1 MKKSKLLK
9 SGDRIIRI
17 LEVGGNSVLVV
28 DCIHKSMP
36 KWLPKSEMESYE
48 DCAEAEFHSI
58 SSKSICDYDSLDRER
73 RRFAHE
79 HFTLIA
85 GVLPFVGNE
94 KKRSSM
100 IADVAANRGISKQT
114 IRNYLWLYL
123 AYQDISA
130 LAPKQKQQNGPLTQ
144 DEKNM
149 RWALNKFFYTRH
161 KNSLN
166 TAYTLMLKEKYCD
179 PSGVLL
185 SEFPTIHQFKYFYRK
200 YNKMQTY
207 FISREGI
214 KAYQRN
220 HRPLLGDGV
229 QTFAPSIGV
238 GMLDAT
244 ICDIYLVDNAGNL
257 IGRPILTACVDAYS
271 GLCCGYA
278 LSWEGGVYSLR
289 GLMVNIIA
297 DKMEWCERFGISI
310 QQEEWNCSQLPSTFV
325 TDMGSEYKSAN
336 IEQLSELGVTIVN
349 LPPYRPELKG
359 MVEKFFDLIQS
370 CYKKH
375 LKGRGVIEPDY
386 QERGTHDY
394 RKDAC
399 LTMMDFE
406 KIVLHCILYYNN
418 QRIVE
423 DFPFSKEMVAQKIPP
438 YASSIWNWS
447 KEQSNANLIPVSYD
461 DLVLTLL
468 PRTTGRFSRNGL
480 KVNKLRYK
488 NDAFTENY
496 LRGGTATVA
505 YNPDDVSRVWLL
517 EDGVYSGFALA
528 ESRFAGLKLE
538 EAESIKVTQKRYENS
553 MRSANLQ
560 AQIDL
565 AGHIEVIANTATR
578 SRDTNIKQVR
588 HTRKKEQ
595 SKAHIDFVKGEVKNG

>member
-1 MKKSKLLK
+1 MKKNELLK
-9 SGDRIIRI
+9 HGNSIIRV
-17 LEVGGNSVLVV
+17 LEIGDDAVLIV
-28 DCIHKSMP
+28 DCVHKSMP
-36 KWLPKSEMESYE
+36 KWVEQSELASYE
-48 DCAEAEFHSI
+48 NCIEQELYATTG
-58 SSKSICDYDSLDRER
+58 KTICNYDSLDKES
-73 RRFAHE
+73 RRFVHE

-100 IADVAANRGISKQT
+100 IADVSADKCVSKQT

-130 LAPKQKQQNGPLTQ
+130 LAPKQKQEERPLTQ

-149 RWALNKFFYTRH
+149 RWALNKFFYTRY

-179 PSGVLL
+179 PSGMLL
-185 SEFPTIHQFKYFYRK
+185 SEYPSIYQFKYFYRK
-200 YNKMQTY
+200 HNKMQTY
-207 FISREGI
+207 FISREGL

-229 QTFAPSIGV
+229 QAFAPSIGV

-244 ICDIYLVDNAGNL
+244 ICDIYLVDNVGNL

-271 GLCCGYA
+271 GLCCGYS

-297 DKMEWCERFGISI
+297 DKVAWCERFGISI
-310 QQEEWNCSQLPSTFV
+310 QQKEWNCSQLPSTFV

-349 LPPYRPELKG
+349 LPAYRPELKG
-359 MVEKFFDLIQS
+359 MVEKFFDLLQS
-370 CYKKH
+370 SYKKH

-399 LTMMDFE
+399 LTLMDFE

-418 QRIVE
+418 QRILE
-423 DFPFSKEMVAQKIPP
+423 DFPFSKEMLAQKIPP

-447 KEQSNANLIPVSYD
+447 KEQSGVNLIPVSYD

-468 PRTTGRFSRNGL
+468 PRTTGKFSRNGL

-488 NDAFTENY
+488 NDAFTEHY

-517 EDGVYSGFALA
+517 ENSIYSVFSLA
-528 ESRFAGLKLE
+528 ESRFTGLKLE
-538 EAESIKVTQKRYENS
+538 EAEAIKGSQKQHEKS

-565 AGHIEVIANTATR
+565 AGHIEAIANTAAR
-578 SRDTNIKQVR
+578 SGDTNIKQIR

-595 SKAHIDFVKGEVKNG
+595 SKAHIDFVKGGVKNG